1 MIALPASRRADHHHS
16 LALHAE
22 MEIIFFEASRTVVPH
37 GQRRGATYL
46 LVIDPGPC
54 LPFVSPSIA
63 CLIAC
68 PPRRT
73 GGSLSGRPHFVT
85 APTSNGPSPPR
96 PHAPA
101 TVRYVCRGFELDVRV
116 ARRRGGSNVAH
127 RKGWRAVWSIIPWWR
142 RRALAGCRCRVGGRA
157 SDRHGVERLVVSS
170 ILPIPP
176 KYTAWRGLTIIRGTS
191 MTVSSCSIVTSHRR
205 AAPGTLNPSW
215 PSPTVAA
222 TPQPQTKV
230 H

>member
-1 MIALPASRRADHHHS
+1 MIALPASRRADHHHHS

-127 RKGWRAVWSIIPWWR
+127 RKGWRASWLSLPCGRTGQRSAWR
-142 RRALAGCRCRVGGRA
+142 RKTSSFVNS
-157 SDRHGVERLVVSS
+157 SDPSEIHGVAGSYNNTGYEHDGVLVLDRNLS
-170 ILPIPP
+170 PP
-176 KYTAWRGLTIIRGTS
+176 
-191 MTVSSCSIVTSHRR
+191 RR
-205 AAPGTLNPSW
+205 ARHTQPLVAITNGSSDPPTPNKGALN
-215 PSPTVAA
+215 
-222 TPQPQTKV
+222 
-230 H
+230 